1 MRWLLRVE
9 RLLALAS
16 WQLEQDYR
24 RAAAWA
30 GLPVAGAV
38 PAQEKARER
47 EADAATA
54 GEAKAAK
61 RGFTRL
67 FKFGRL
73 KR

>member
-1 MRWLLRVE
+1 VRWLQRVE
-9 RLLALAS
+9 RLLALS
-16 WQLEQDYR
+16 NWRMEQDYR
-24 RAAAWA
+24 RAAEW
-30 GLPVAGAV
+30 VAQRLASAA
-38 PAQEKARER
+38 PAQEKGKER

-67 FKFGRL
+67 LKFGRL

>member
-9 RLLALAS
+9 
-16 WQLEQDYR
+16 DYR

-30 GLPVAGAV
+30 GLPLAGAA
-38 PAQEKARER
+38 PAQEKAKER

-61 RGFTRL
+61 RGFTQL